1 MTDFFLH
8 LNSPS
13 GSFAPIS
20 DQWFHWIQN
29 EWKGW
34 NFIHFGMENDKE
46 MFCSK
51 IQIFFRKNSSF
62 FPSWLWFFEALV
74 VIVFP
79 FYLEHFFGF
88 YSRCRWWKVR
98 WLNWKWT
105 GDRTRGMRAWR
116 PASVPALR
124 TAAAPS
130 PFSGRQCRCS
140 PVGCRRF
147 LRKCRG
153 LSRPPHLPKRDER
166 FGNSCT
172 FNLTKVQMSAN
183 GTKTWTNQSTNQSMQ

>member
-1 MTDFFLH
+1 MAL
-8 LNSPS
+8 
-13 GSFAPIS
+13 I
-20 DQWFHWIQN
+20 
-29 EWKGW
+29 
-34 NFIHFGMENDKE
+34 
-46 MFCSK
+46 
-51 IQIFFRKNSSF
+51 
-62 FPSWLWFFEALV
+62 FEALM
-74 VIVFP
+74 VIIFA
-79 FYLEHFFGF
+79 FYLVHFFGL

-140 PVGCRRF
+140 PAGYRRF

-153 LSRPPHLPKRDER
+153 LSRPPHLPKRNEN
-166 FGNSCT
+166 FE
-172 FNLTKVQMSAN
+172 NLNQSI
-183 GTKTWTNQSTNQSMQ
+183 NQSTNQCNYRIFDQYFFNQSINQSIRQTNSSPNKLLFNQSINQSEEWSVNRLLEFNASCKSYQAREFVQSFRAISWRRESWT

>member
-1 MTDFFLH
+1 MFFCVFFGDGVLI
-8 LNSPS
+8 LKN
-13 GSFAPIS
+13 GT
-20 DQWFHWIQN
+20 
-29 EWKGW
+29 WK
-34 NFIHFGMENDKE
+34 KR
-46 MFCSK
+46 
-51 IQIFFRKNSSF
+51 QIKS
-62 FPSWLWFFEALV
+62 L
-74 VIVFP
+74 
-79 FYLEHFFGF
+79 HFFFGSLHIRPPFWDYNLHVVLYLVRFSGF

-140 PVGCRRF
+140 PAGCRRF